1 MPLPVSDSD
10 PMLFPERPPDSP
22 EGPGG
27 GSPASWTPLGGDR
40 PRVLAVD
47 YGERRVGLALSD
59 PTRTLAS
66 PLPTLL
72 RRKGKRHPLQA
83 LAELAVEHDVGVL
96 VIGLPLTLS
105 GEDSPWTREVRDMGA
120 ALATRTGLPLH
131 FVDERMTS
139 VQAQRV
145 VRGGGLPRGE
155 REKKERIDAAAATL
169 ILQVWLDRERSR

>member
-10 PMLFPERPPDSP
+10 PMPSTEQSLDSSD
-22 EGPGG
+22 GRG
-27 GSPASWTPLGGDR
+27 GSSPDPWTPLGGDLS
-40 PRVLAVD
+40 RVLAVD

-72 RRKGKRHPLQA
+72 RRKGKRAPLHA
-83 LAELAVEHDVGVL
+83 MAGLAAEHGVGVL

-120 ALATRTGLPLH
+120 ALATRTGLPVH

-139 VQAQRV
+139 VQAERV

-169 ILQVWLDRERSR
+169 ILQTWLDRERSR

>member
-1 MPLPVSDSD
+1 MPLLVSDSD
-10 PMLFPERPPDSP
+10 PMPFPEHPVDSP
-22 EGPGG
+22 GGEERSSPG
-27 GSPASWTPLGGDR
+27 SWTPLGGDL

-72 RRKGKRHPLQA
+72 RRKGKRPPLHA
-83 LAELAVEHDVGVL
+83 LAELAAARDVGVL

-105 GEDSPWTREVRDMGA
+105 GEDSSWTREVRDMGA
-120 ALATRTGLPLH
+120 ALATRTALPVH

-139 VQAQRV
+139 VQAERV

-169 ILQVWLDRERSR
+169 ILQTWLDRERSR